1 MSFNPNLGNKRPSL
15 SARKKIDLPDGWE
28 FRRLKEVA
36 SVRPSNIDK
45 KSSEN
50 ERDVKLCNYTDVYNN
65 QFIESDIDF
74 MEATATAAQIN
85 RLTLKQGDILLT
97 KDSESWDDIGIP
109 ALVKEDLSD
118 VVCAYHLFLVRP
130 DRDKVHPDYLYWAIY
145 SRFVSFQFERS
156 ATGVTRYGL
165 STPKATNVVIPIP
178 PLDIQKEISSHI
190 TQEIEK
196 IDSLIE
202 DKEILMSALDEKKT
216 SSTHEF
222 VKQGTKNGALLKDSG
237 IPSFGKIPA
246 HWEVVPN
253 KAIFREINNK
263 SETGDGE
270 LLSVSETTGVT
281 LRSEKDVNM
290 FESKS
295 LEGYKKAKK
304 NDLVINT
311 MWAWKGAA
319 GIAPQNGLV
328 SPSYHVYRP
337 NDRILPEFADILY
350 RSPGYVSEMDRFS
363 EGVWKSRNRLYP
375 DVFLRMDTVLP
386 PKEEQ
391 QAIVDELTKQFDI
404 IDTLDGLIS
413 DSIELLEEKKEA
425 IITKAVTGQKQVN
438 ESIEENLE
446 VEI

>member
-1 MSFNPNLGNKRPSL
+1 MSVNPNLSGKTLL
-15 SARKKIDLPDGWE
+15 SAKEKIDLPDDWD

-45 KSSEN
+45 KSSED
-50 ERDVKLCNYTDVYNN
+50 EGDVDLCNYTDVYNN
-65 QFIESDIDF
+65 QFITSDIEF
-74 MEATATAAQIN
+74 MEATATTAQIN
-85 RLTLKQGDILLT
+85 RLTLNKGDILLT
-97 KDSESWDDIGIP
+97 KDSESWDDIGVP
-109 ALVKEDLSD
+109 ALVEENLSD

-130 DRDKVHPDYLYWAIY
+130 DRDKVLPEYLYWAIY

-178 PLDIQKEISSHI
+178 PLDIQKKISSYI
-190 TQEIEK
+190 NQQIEK
-196 IDSLIE
+196 IDSLLE
-202 DKEILMSALDEKKT
+202 DKENLRNVLEEKVT
-216 SSTHEF
+216 SSTYEF
-222 VKQGTKNGALLKDSG
+222 LKRGTKEGALLKDSR

-253 KAIFREINNK
+253 KAIFREVNNK

-304 NDLVINT
+304 DDLVINT

-319 GIAPQNGLV
+319 GISPQNGLV

-337 NDRILPEFADILY
+337 NDRMLPEFADILY
-350 RSPGYVSEMDRFS
+350 RSPAYVSEMDRFS

-391 QAIVDELTKQFDI
+391 QRIVDELVKKHNT
-404 IDTLDGLIS
+404 IDRLDGLID
-413 DSIELLEEKKEA
+413 DSIELLEEKKQS
-425 IITKAVTGQKQVN
+425 IITKVVTGQIQVI
-438 ESIEENLE
+438 SPKKGSLE
-446 VEI
+446 VEL